1 MECQF
6 RSSPIEIADSLLTVG
21 NHSIKLWVG
30 DSQLT
35 GPKIVYETIKKII
48 QIKSQIQAARDRQKS
63 YADLRHKPLEFQ
75 VGDIV
80 MLKVSSSKGVIRFEQ
95 LSRVH
100 NTFHVSNFKTCLSD
114 EILAIPLNEIQID
127 DKLHF
132 IEELVEIMDREVKRL
147 KQSRIPIVKVHWN
160 SRRGPEFT
168 WELTPSVTY
177 FDEIRFGGVTRCV
190 TSPGRWRRVLAAIR
204 RHHPVVVAKDQKP
217 NMETAKQ
224 QFLKEY
230 GESYGYDY
238 KNIDDIRATEFK
250 RLDGSVYLDHGGAT
264 LYSELQ
270 MEAIF
275 TDLTSN
281 VYGNP
286 HSQSSSS
293 VATSDIVEDARLQ
306 VLNICNASP
315 KEYKCIFTSGAT
327 AALKL
332 VGEAF
337 PWSSQSTFMYTI
349 ENHNSV
355 LGIRE
360 YALDKGAGALAIDF
374 VEEAESSFKILQHP
388 LKKRSDVRT
397 LDKEPT
403 DHAYN
408 LFAFPSECNFS
419 GARFN
424 LDLIDRIKEDSEQLL
439 EAPEL
444 SRGSWLVLL
453 DAAKGCSTDPPDLS
467 KHKPDFVAISFYKL
481 FGYPTG
487 LGALIVRNEAAKL
500 LKKTYFSGG
509 TVAASIADIDYVK
522 RREGIE
528 ESFEDGTLS
537 FISIA
542 SIRHGFGILNSL
554 TALSIS
560 RHTSSLA
567 RYTRNMLL
575 ALRHADGEEVC
586 KIYGMEYI
594 KAVYSGLGPVVSFN
608 LKRPDGSWVGHREV
622 EKLASLSGIQL
633 RTGCFCNPGAC
644 SKYLGLSHSD
654 LLSNIEAGHVC
665 WDDYDILKG
674 KPTGAVRVS
683 FGYMSTFE
691 DAWCMALAIDV
702 VLVTFHHN
710 ALIVTLLLF
719 ALSISANFANTRAQS
734 FNASANWHS
743 GANNSYVKLEAMDNS
758 EAYYGD
764 DALHVGNRK
773 GLPILHIGSSKVYS
787 PQKNQNGFVERR
799 NRHVMETGLT
809 LLAQACVPQ
818 RFWHYAFDIARMPS
832 RTSTNKSSFEH
843 IFKRSPDYSFLR
855 VFGCLCFPHLRPY
868 NHHKMDFR
876 STPCVFLGYSPSH
889 HGYCCLDI
897 STERLYIAR
906 HVRFNE
912 AQFPFDIPKT
922 TSPPPSKTSPYY
934 SSESPYVIHT
944 TDHPSP
950 SSPRSPIS
958 SPSLVSHLSPTSQT
972 FPESSNGQPSPV
984 STTSI
989 PTPPPT
995 PPPPI
1000 TRQRPANLR
1009 QNPKQRVPY
1018 NPFANH
1024 ATVLP
1029 TTITE
1034 PTSFT
1039 LATTLRSGVKRDK
1052 NGAITRY
1059 KARFVATGFR
1069 QQPGIDFRETFS
1081 PVVKLTNIRVVLSHA
1096 VTNDGHYA

>member
-1 MECQF
+1 
-6 RSSPIEIADSLLTVG
+6 
-21 NHSIKLWVG
+21 
-30 DSQLT
+30 
-35 GPKIVYETIKKII
+35 
-48 QIKSQIQAARDRQKS
+48 
-63 YADLRHKPLEFQ
+63 
-75 VGDIV
+75 
-80 MLKVSSSKGVIRFEQ
+80 
-95 LSRVH
+95 
-100 NTFHVSNFKTCLSD
+100 
-114 EILAIPLNEIQID
+114 
-127 DKLHF
+127 
-132 IEELVEIMDREVKRL
+132 
-147 KQSRIPIVKVHWN
+147 
-160 SRRGPEFT
+160 
-168 WELTPSVTY
+168 
-177 FDEIRFGGVTRCV
+177 
-190 TSPGRWRRVLAAIR
+190 
-204 RHHPVVVAKDQKP
+204 
-217 NMETAKQ
+217 METAKE

-275 TDLTSN
+275 KDLTSN

-293 VATSDIVEDARLQ
+293 ITTSDIVEDARLQ
-306 VLNICNASP
+306 ALNICNASP

-374 VEEAESSFKILQHP
+374 VEEAESSFKVLQHP

-403 DHAYN
+403 GSHVHLEADSTDTC
-408 LFAFPSECNFS
+408 LCNFS

-444 SRGSWLVLL
+444 SRGCWLVLL

-554 TALSIS
+554 TTLSIS

-665 WDDYDILKG
+665 WDDYDILNG

-691 DAWCMALAIDV
+691 DAWDLDYVLAQTIVPNEHKFMNFIVSSFVLLPTTTRHLSRIRSSSVHSAQEDCRTTHHLTSIVVYPIKSCAGFRVDSWPLSSTGLLYDREWLLKSMTGEILTQKKVPEMYFIGTKID
-702 VLVTFHHN
+702 LKTG
-710 ALIVTLLLF
+710 I
-719 ALSISANFANTRAQS
+719 
-734 FNASANWHS
+734 
-743 GANNSYVKLEAMDNS
+743 
-758 EAYYGD
+758 
-764 DALHVGNRK
+764 LHVE
-773 GLPILHIGSSKVYS
+773 S
-787 PQKNQNGFVERR
+787 PRCKEKLLIELKSN
-799 NRHVMETGLT
+799 
-809 LLAQACVPQ
+809 LLAAVEEINVHAQ
-818 RFWHYAFDIARMPS
+818 RY
-832 RTSTNKSSFEH
+832 E
-843 IFKRSPDYSFLR
+843 
-855 VFGCLCFPHLRPY
+855 V
-868 NHHKMDFR
+868 
-876 STPCVFLGYSPSH
+876 LGYDNEIDAWFSKAVGRPCYLLRSSSRS
-889 HGYCCLDI
+889 CI
-897 STERLYIAR
+897 RLNR
-906 HVRFNE
+906 NKNTGTCRDVDTRLNFVNE
-912 AQFPFDIPKT
+912 AQIL
-922 TSPPPSKTSPYY
+922 
-934 SSESPYVIHT
+934 
-944 TDHPSP
+944 
-950 SSPRSPIS
+950 
-958 SPSLVSHLSPTSQT
+958 LVSEESVYDLNHRLNSVKTEGPIGLLPTEVDAMR
-972 FPESSNGQPSPV
+972 F
-984 STTSI
+984 
-989 PTPPPT
+989 
-995 PPPPI
+995 
-1000 TRQRPANLR
+1000 RPNLVISGG
-1009 QNPKQRVPY
+1009 VPY
-1018 NPFANH
+1018 AEDNWSGLKIGSNH
-1024 ATVLP
+1024 FMSLGGCNRCQMINMNYQAGEVQRSNQPLA
-1029 TTITE
+1029 
-1034 PTSFT
+1034 T
-1039 LATTLRSGVKRDK
+1039 LAAYRRAKGKILFGILLRYECDNDV
-1052 NGAITRY
+1052 
-1059 KARFVATGFR
+1059 
-1069 QQPGIDFRETFS
+1069 REETS
-1081 PVVKLTNIRVVLSHA
+1081 SWLQVGQEVHPNA
-1096 VTNDGHYA
+1096 G